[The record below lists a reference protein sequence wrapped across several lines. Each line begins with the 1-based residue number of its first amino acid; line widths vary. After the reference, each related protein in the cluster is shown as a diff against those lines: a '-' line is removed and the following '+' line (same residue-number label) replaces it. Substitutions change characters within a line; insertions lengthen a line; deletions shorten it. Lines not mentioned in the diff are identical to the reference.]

1 MSVPAIMQW
10 LTGQRHKPCLPSER
24 ASFKIHVRFEHQCK
38 DTMPG
43 HYICYP
49 LVSACTNTIIFP
61 VAHMNSYTEFTEFMT
76 TAVTM
81 GRDFS
86 RVQLTLKQHAIT
98 SYAVLHCISTI
109 CVTLQT
115 YFSSWN
121 SVRKEKRFTVRLF
134 FHVVS
139 LTFCS
144 YNVKNYVHKTEEPIQ
159 KTAFIKT

>member
-24 ASFKIHVRFEHQCK
+24 ANFKIHVRFEHQYK
-38 DTMPG
+38 DTMPE

-61 VAHMNSYTEFTEFMT
+61 VAHMNSYTEFTDVMT

-86 RVQLTLKQHAIT
+86 RVQLTLIACHHKLCSIA
-98 SYAVLHCISTI
+98 L
-109 CVTLQT
+109 
-115 YFSSWN
+115 YFYYLSN
-121 SVRKEKRFTVRLF
+121 PLNLFQFLEHRVKKEKIFTVRLF

-144 YNVKNYVHKTEEPIQ
+144 YNVKNYVDKTEELRRLHS
-159 KTAFIKT
+159 